1 MPYRNTFNHVFT
13 IESGFAIVIF
23 VVVVLLMFGALIFF
37 RSSRREKASR
47 KHEWTLVEGSYV
59 VIILCMAVF
68 LVWLSL
74 TNLSRESAS
83 THAEPALTVKVL
95 GFQWCWRFAYVG
107 HDATVQGTCNL
118 GRTLPTLVLPE
129 GERVRFE
136 LESNDV
142 VHEFWLPYLDR
153 KIELFPNHVNTFDAT
168 FTRAGTWEGRC
179 GEFCGLYHAYMEFWV
194 HVESKAAFSGW
205 LAHHHGFHVG

>member
-1 MPYRNTFNHVFT
+1 MPYRNTFNRVFS

-23 VVVVLLMFGALIFF
+23 VVVMLLMGGALIFF

-47 KHEWTLVEGSYV
+47 KSEWTLVEGSWV
-59 VIILCMAVF
+59 VLVLLMAVY

-74 TNLSRESAS
+74 TNLSHDSAS
-83 THAEPALTVKVL
+83 THEKPALIVKVL
-95 GFQWCWRFAYVG
+95 GFQWCWRFTYLH

-118 GRTLPTLVLPE
+118 GKTLPTLVVPK
-129 GERVRFE
+129 GERIRFD

-153 KIELFPNHVNTFDAT
+153 KIELFPNHVNTFAAT
-168 FTRAGTWEGRC
+168 FTQTGTFEGRC
-179 GEFCGLYHAYMEFWV
+179 AEFCGLFHAYMEFWV
-194 HVESKAAFSGW
+194 KVEPQAEFTHW
-205 LAHHHGFHVG
+205 LSHHHGFHID